1 MEIVPY
7 CETKGEERFS
17 CAQAGCEDCLKAL
30 LLENENLIWAVTR
43 AQRFGLAEYVE
54 LREEGRIG
62 FWLAVKYYD
71 PNRGVRF
78 STLAWQIIRLRIW
91 SLVARVSKD
100 EGYLTT
106 ENDVDLGQQVIEAWH
121 AEQVREALGAELANL
136 PEAHRQIVEAH
147 SGWNGHPPQ
156 TFAEI
161 GETRGVSRQR
171 IHQIYQQALLLLR
184 TPGLSIRLRSL
195 CERDSREHY
204 RQALQINRKW
214 QRSYGRR
221 K

>member
-1 MEIVPY
+1 LDIVMY
-7 CETKGEERFS
+7 CQTDGDERLA

-30 LLENENLIWAVTR
+30 LLENENLIWAVTC

-62 FWLAVKYYD
+62 FWLAVKHYD

-78 STLAWQIIRLRIW
+78 STFAWQIIRRRIW
-91 SLVARVSKD
+91 NLVARVSKD
-100 EGYLTT
+100 DGYLTT
-106 ENDVDLGQQVIEAWH
+106 ENNADLGQQVLEAWQ

-136 PEAHRQIVEAH
+136 PEPHRQIVEAH

-161 GETRGVSRQR
+161 GGTRGVSRQR

-195 CERDSREHY
+195 CEHDSREHY
-204 RQALQINRKW
+204 RQALQINHKW